1 MRVLIRYLISGGT
14 AALCHFSVLILLVEF
29 TTVNATLATMIGFC
43 LAVLVNYTMQFHWTF
58 ELSGPH
64 SRILTRY
71 VITTFAMLGV
81 NTIIFWMLNAKLD
94 IMYVLAQVIATGVV
108 TIMNFLINKHFI
120 FVESQISESK
130 ESEAS

>member
-1 MRVLIRYLISGGT
+1 MRVLFRYLVSGGT
-14 AALCHFSVLILLVEF
+14 AALCHFTVLIVLVEF
-29 TTVNATLATMIGFC
+29 ASFNPTLASMLGFC
-43 LAVLVNYTMQFHWTF
+43 LAVLVNYTLQFHWTF

-64 SRILTRY
+64 GRILTRY

-81 NTIIFWMLNAKLD
+81 NTVIFWLLNEKLS

-120 FVESQISESK
+120 FVESQQSEVS
-130 ESEAS
+130 